1 MELRRAY
8 LRLLWNITGL
18 IWKTIQPEVL
28 KVMKSNFVSS
38 LWILLRSLFVIDK
51 IFFLLQN
58 LKLAEVFAKDGM
70 SFLASCQNLLSR
82 PWVIDDLDAFKSKWT
97 KKSWEKVNFIVLLY
111 SCWNCT
117 KCQTEPA
124 VHPMA
129 RDCFSL
135 HMWQCTVLYVIL
147 VYICSSMV
155 LYFGRKKVL
164 ISLVFWFH
172 VYLQ

>member
-1 MELRRAY
+1 MFYWSFTPMELQRAY

-18 IWKTIQPEVL
+18 MWKTIQPEVL

-38 LWILLRSLFVIDK
+38 LWILLRYLFVIDK

-97 KKSWEKVNFIVLLY
+97 KKSWEKVNLLFY
-111 SCWNCT
+111 CILVETAQN
-117 KCQTEPA
+117 
-124 VHPMA
+124 A
-129 RDCFSL
+129 RQSL
-135 HMWQCTVLYVIL
+135 LSILWQETVLVC
-147 VYICSSMV
+147 ICGNV
-155 LYFGRKKVL
+155 LFYMSF
-164 ISLVFWFH
+164 
-172 VYLQ
+172 